1 MTRVSLHLTTI
12 RPSKETRTRHA
23 RAGRHPLLWKLFLFL
38 AVLGALGLASGARAA
53 RPYPILFVTQVP
65 IPYDFTAIGS
75 VFGNHEGDI
84 DTVGRGGDLYLLF
97 PNGSLRNLT
106 GEAGLGVASGFQGA
120 DSIAVRDPCVHW
132 SGARALFS
140 MVTGAPTAQY
150 QVGTWFWKMYEVT
163 NLDAV
168 LTGSTP
174 TIVEVPNQ
182 PAGYNNITPCY
193 ASDDRILFTSD
204 RPRDGRAHLF
214 PQLDEYEEAE
224 TVTGLWSLDPANGD
238 LRLLDHAPSGDFT
251 PIVDRSG
258 RVIFTRW
265 DHLQRDQQA
274 DGDHFDEQAGDPP
287 TYGTFNWSSESAASA
302 PLATRAE
309 VFPEPRASRTDLLTA
324 EQRGHS
330 FNHFFPWMVN
340 QDGSGLETLNHIGR
354 HELHSY
360 FDRSL
365 NDDALDEFIAAGSG
379 RTNPNS
385 ILNLLHLRERADD
398 GPGAVGT
405 YFGID
410 APEFYTHSGGQ
421 IVSLHAPP
429 GENPDDVTVAYVTHR
444 STASFDD
451 TPDPCHS
458 GFYRNPLPLSDG
470 TVIVAHAGERS
481 LGQPETR
488 QAANEGTRANPVA
501 RYRFRLRDLVPA
513 GGGCTGYQKYGVTLT
528 PGIVKSLWYWDPDVQ
543 VNYVN
548 VAMWELSPVEVRPRP
563 VPPAPSE
570 PVPGPEAG
578 VFASAAVDVGAFR
591 DYLAGRNLALI
602 VSRDVTTRDDADRQ
616 QPFNLAVPG
625 GTSTSGGAGTVY
637 SAEYLQVFQADLLRG
652 LGGTASPRPGRRV
665 LGQPMHDGGR
675 HPPPSDGSAP
685 AGSVEIALDGSVA
698 ALVPAHRALSWQITD
713 DAGVPSVR
721 ERYWLTF
728 QAGEIRVCA
737 DCHGVNTADQAG
749 DPPATNPPQALAA
762 LLEHWKTILFDDNF
776 ESGGM
781 GLWSGHTP

>member
-1 MTRVSLHLTTI
+1 ML
-12 RPSKETRTRHA
+12 A
-23 RAGRHPLLWKLFLFL
+23 FAAGAW
-38 AVLGALGLASGARAA
+38 AE

-65 IPYDFTAIGS
+65 IPGDFTAIGS

-84 DTVGRGGDLYLLF
+84 DTVGRGGDLYLLM
-97 PNGSLRNLT
+97 PNGTLRNLT

-120 DSIAVRDPCVHW
+120 TSIAVRDPCVHW

-140 MVTGAPTAQY
+140 MVTGAPTSQF
-150 QVGTWFWKMYEVT
+150 QVGTWYWQMYEVT
-163 NLDAV
+163 NLGQV
-168 LTGSTP
+168 LTGSLP
-174 TIVEVPNQ
+174 TIVPVANQ
-182 PAGYNNITPCY
+182 PTGYNNITPCY
-193 ASDDRILFTSD
+193 ASDDRVLFTSD

-224 TVTGLWSLDPANGD
+224 TVTGIWSLDPANGD

-251 PIVDRSG
+251 PIVDSFG

-287 TYGTFNWSSESAASA
+287 TYGTFNWSSERADAV

-309 VFPEPRASRTDLLTA
+309 VFPEPRAVRDDLLTPL
-324 EQRGHS
+324 QRGHS

-340 QDGSGLETLNHIGR
+340 QDGTELETLNHIGR

-360 FDRSL
+360 FDRAL
-365 NDDALDEFIAAGSG
+365 NDDALDEFISVTSG
-379 RTNPNS
+379 RANPNP
-385 ILNLLHLRERADD
+385 ILNLLHLRERPDE
-398 GPGAVGT
+398 PGT
-405 YFGID
+405 YVGID

-429 GENPDDVTVAYVTHR
+429 GANPDDAVVDYLTHR
-444 STASFDD
+444 ATAGFDE

-470 TVIVAHAGERS
+470 ALIAAHAGERS
-481 LGQPETR
+481 AGQPETR
-488 QAANEGTRANPVA
+488 AAANHGTRANPVA
-501 RYRFRLRDLVPA
+501 RYRFRLREVVAA
-513 GGGCTGYQKYGVTLT
+513 GGDCAGYRKYGATLT

-543 VNYVN
+543 VNYPN
-548 VAMWELSPVEVRPRP
+548 VTMWELSPVEVRARP
-563 VPPAPSE
+563 VPPAPGGA
-570 PVPGPEAG
+570 VPAPEAD
-578 VFASAAVDVGAFR
+578 VFAGAAVDVGDFR

-602 VSRDVTTRDDADRQ
+602 VSRDVTTRDAADRQ

-625 GTSTSGGAGTVY
+625 GASTSGGAGAVY
-637 SAEYLQVFQADLLRG
+637 PVEYLQLFQADLLRG
-652 LGGTASPRPGRRV
+652 LGGPASPRPGRRV
-665 LGQPMHDGGR
+665 LGQPMRDGGH
-675 HPPPSDGSAP
+675 HPPPSDGAAP
-685 AGSVEIALDGSVA
+685 AGAVEVALDGSVA
-698 ALVPAHRALSWQITD
+698 ALVPAHRALSWQLTD
-713 DAGVPSVR
+713 DAGTPSVR

-728 QAGEIRVCA
+728 QPGEIRVCA

-749 DPPATNPPQALAA
+749 DPPAANAPQALAA

-776 ESGGM
+776 ESGGAE
-781 GLWSGHTP
+781 LWSARQP